1 MIQFNENVSLDAANY
16 FSKRKAHW
24 SLRQAPYANVANADI
39 SLEAAKISVQII
51 YSSLVSQKIN
61 VDGLT

>member
-16 FSKRKAHW
+16 FSKRQAHW
-24 SLRQAPYANVANADI
+24 SLRQAPYANVGNADI

-51 YSSLVSQKIN
+51 YSSLVSQKLY

>member
-16 FSKRKAHW
+16 FSKRQAHW

-39 SLEAAKISVQII
+39 SLEATKISVQII
-51 YSSLVSQKIN
+51 YSSLVSQKLN

>member
-51 YSSLVSQKIN
+51 YSSLV
-61 VDGLT
+61 